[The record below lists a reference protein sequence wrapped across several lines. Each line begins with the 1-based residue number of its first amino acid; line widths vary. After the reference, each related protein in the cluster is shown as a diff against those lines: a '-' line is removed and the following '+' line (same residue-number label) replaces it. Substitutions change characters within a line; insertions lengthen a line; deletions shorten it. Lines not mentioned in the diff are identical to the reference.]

1 MTARNFRPN
10 LEALED
16 RCTPSVF
23 SFSAA
28 LGGGNSAV
36 SLLIDIQY
44 PPQPIAP
51 EIVTVSRLLPNGVVQ
66 EYPPTPVV
74 LPNPGFPPTPVHDLL
89 PPGPYRG
96 WLQAAEVS
104 SSVFIVPISAGGGG
118 GNGP

>member
-1 MTARNFRPN
+1 MSARNFRPN

-51 EIVTVSRLLPNGVVQ
+51 EIVTVSRLLPNGVIQQV
-66 EYPPTPVV
+66 PPNPCTP
-74 LPNPGFPPTPVHDLL
+74 PNPGDPPLPIHDLFPP
-89 PPGPYRG
+89 GSYRG

-118 GNGP
+118 NGP